1 MKNPVVFLL
10 QFIAWLMLITVVAA
24 TWAGVTYPNGR
35 AKAYSNEFS
44 KIHPMCIH
52 RVLIDDRY
60 EASVNLEICHAEYK
74 KHPITLEKIR
84 STLGEKT
91 LMRVSATTESQ
102 DGGEWIIGY
111 SFAEDDADQSGPFL
125 INLFTRSPDEVEL
138 SSLAG
143 VSHDNTDNTLTAH
156 FLEGTGDRCQGG
168 YVQLMGM
175 ASRQEIALS
184 QASTLYALLN
194 PLGQLLK
201 REGSAVRT
209 SFPEWKA
216 GDVISDAPT
225 ACVGRLIG
233 VYDHVSKST
242 TVNAVAVDYDA
253 LLRQS
258 RNATEACIADAIV
271 RAKND
276 GSFQSGPYTVYGLD
290 HWNNVLGYVH
300 QRCGTDQAFNPIN
313 RGI

>member
-10 QFIAWLMLITVVAA
+10 QFIAWLMLFAVVAA
-24 TWAGVTYPNGR
+24 TWAGATYPNGR
-35 AKAYSNEFS
+35 AKAYSDEFS

-60 EASVNLEICHAEYK
+60 DASINLRICHAEYK
-74 KHPITLEKIR
+74 NYPIVVESVKSVLGDQTLI
-84 STLGEKT
+84 
-91 LMRVSATTESQ
+91 RVSATKKSK
-102 DGGEWIIGY
+102 DGGEWVVGY
-111 SFAEDDADQSGPFL
+111 SFAEDDADQNGPFL
-125 INLFTRSPDEVEL
+125 INLFTRSPDEIEL

-143 VSHDNTDNTLTAH
+143 VSQNNTEHMLTAH

-168 YVQLMGM
+168 YVELMGM

-201 REGSAVRT
+201 REENAVRA
-209 SFPEWKA
+209 SFPEWEA
-216 GDVISDAPT
+216 GDLISDAPT
-225 ACVGRLIG
+225 ECVGRLIG
-233 VYDHVSKST
+233 VYDHVSEST

-253 LLRQS
+253 LLRQA

-271 RAKND
+271 RVKND
-276 GSFQSGPYTVYGLD
+276 GSFRSGSYAVYGLD